1 MSEINVNNSR
11 LKAIF
16 PQQLDLLY
24 RSGIPANLTVVIIS
38 AVVAMILWDK
48 VPPNVAAIW
57 FVYMIATVGFRLLL
71 IILRRR
77 NKWLA
82 ADHPSWMHLYTLA
95 TGMTGIGWAML
106 LLPLYPQEI
115 VYQAFVLIVIAGV
128 VAAGSGVLAIFM
140 GAVYAYSLPA
150 PIALAIRYL
159 FVDLD
164 LPDGLLLGVLA
175 YTLMMMMIAR
185 YTHRSLVESLALR
198 FENLG
203 LINKLQKASNEMER
217 LNLGLRQEISERSS
231 IQTELERHRYHLEE
245 LVEEKT
251 RELTQAKETAE
262 SANRAKSQ
270 FLAKMSHEIRTPMNG
285 ILGMT
290 ELLLNSELGQT
301 QKRYAEIIQSS
312 GKSLLELITD
322 LLDMSKIEAGKMR
335 LIESD
340 FNLSDLM
347 EELHHLFLSQ
357 GKLKG
362 LHIEH
367 SVDEKIPAHIIGDSA
382 RLRQVLINLIGNA
395 IKFTDQGSV
404 IFRALQIQKLT
415 RNGCQ
420 IRFEI
425 EDTGQGIPSG
435 EDQTIFDYFSQ
446 ASNEFGQSSSGHGLG
461 LTISKELIALMGG
474 EIGLSQGNGGGTLF
488 WFEIPFQLTDKK
500 VTTHIPDIETNNK
513 EPLPKLGGKVLLAE
527 DNPINIE
534 LATAMLDS
542 LGCHYRVAEN
552 GLEALDLIQ
561 SEDFDLLLLDCEM
574 PILDGYQT
582 ASRIRQQEH
591 ALNNGSHLPIIACTA
606 FVSEENPIRCKTAGM
621 DDFIGKPYEIRKVAS
636 ILTNWLTKKTESS
649 SQGEPS

>member
-1 MSEINVNNSR
+1 MNINNSR

-16 PQQLDLLY
+16 PQQLDLLF

-48 VPPNVAAIW
+48 TPPKVAAIW
-57 FVYMIATVGFRLLL
+57 LAYMIATVGFRLLL

-82 ADHPSWMHLYTLA
+82 TDHPSWMHLYTLA
-95 TGMTGIGWAML
+95 TAMTGTGWAML

-150 PIALAIRYL
+150 PIALALRYL
-159 FVDLD
+159 FVDMD

-198 FENLG
+198 FENLD
-203 LINKLQKASNEMER
+203 LIEKLQKASDEMER

-251 RELTQAKETAE
+251 LELTQAKETAE

-285 ILGMT
+285 VLGMT

-340 FNLSDLM
+340 FDLSDLM
-347 EELHHLFLSQ
+347 DELHHLFLSQ
-357 GKLKG
+357 GALKG

-367 SVDEKIPAHIIGDSA
+367 SIDKNIPTHIFGYSA
-382 RLRQVLINLIGNA
+382 RVRQVLINLIGNA
-395 IKFTDQGSV
+395 IKFTDRGSV
-404 IFRALQIQKLT
+404 IFRALQIQKPTL
-415 RNGCQ
+415 NGCR

-425 EDTGQGIPSG
+425 EDTGQGIPVG
-435 EDQTIFDYFSQ
+435 EDESIFDYFSQ
-446 ASNEFGQSSSGHGLG
+446 ASNEFDQGSGGHGLG

-474 EIGLSQGNGGGTLF
+474 EIGLSKGSEGGTLF
-488 WFEIPFQLTDKK
+488 WFEIPFQLTDKRII
-500 VTTHIPDIETNNK
+500 THLSKAETNIN
-513 EPLPKLGGKVLLAE
+513 EPLPQLGGKVLLAE

-534 LATAMLDS
+534 LATAMLES

-552 GLEALDLIQ
+552 GLEALDLLQ

-582 ASRIRQQEH
+582 ASRIRQHEQ

-606 FVSEENPIRCKTAGM
+606 FVSEENPIRCKEAGM
-621 DDFIGKPYEIRKVAS
+621 DDFIGKPYEIRKIAS
-636 ILTNWLTKKTESS
+636 ILMNWLTKKTEPPFL
-649 SQGEPS
+649 GEPS

>member
-1 MSEINVNNSR
+1 MNVNNSR
-11 LKAIF
+11 QKDIYS
-16 PQQLDLLY
+16 QQLDLLF

-48 VPPNVAAIW
+48 APPNVAAIW
-57 FVYMIATVGFRLLL
+57 LVYMIATVGFRLLL

-77 NKWLA
+77 DMWLA

-95 TGMTGIGWAML
+95 TAMTGSGWAML

-150 PIALAIRYL
+150 PIALTVRYL
-159 FVDLD
+159 FIDLD

-175 YTLMMMMIAR
+175 YTLMMMVAR
-185 YTHRSLVESLALR
+185 YTHRSLVESLALS
-198 FENLG
+198 FENLD

-217 LNLGLRQEISERSS
+217 LNLDLRQEISERSS

-251 RELTQAKETAE
+251 RELNQAKETAE

-285 ILGMT
+285 VLGMT

-322 LLDMSKIEAGKMR
+322 LLDMSRIEAGKMR

-340 FNLSDLM
+340 FDLSGLM
-347 EELHHLFLSQ
+347 DELHHLFLSQ
-357 GKLKG
+357 GALKG

-367 SVDEKIPAHIIGDSA
+367 SVDEKIPTHIIGDSA
-382 RLRQVLINLIGNA
+382 RVRQVLINLIGNA

-404 IFRALQIQKLT
+404 IFRALQIQQPAQ
-415 RNGCQ
+415 NGCR

-425 EDTGQGIPSG
+425 EDTGQGIPVG
-435 EDQTIFDYFSQ
+435 EDQSIFDYFSQ
-446 ASNEFGQSSSGHGLG
+446 ASNEFGQDSSGHGLG

-474 EIGLSQGNGGGTLF
+474 ELGLSQGSGGGTLF

-500 VTTHIPDIETNNK
+500 VTTHLSNVETDNK
-513 EPLPKLGGKVLLAE
+513 KPLPQLGGKVLLAE

-534 LATAMLDS
+534 LATAMLES

-552 GLEALDLIQ
+552 GLEALDLLQ

-574 PILDGYQT
+574 PLLDGYQT
-582 ASRIRQQEH
+582 ASRIRQSGSRGSLTPSPHNTLH
-591 ALNNGSHLPIIACTA
+591 AAPHRAFHL
-606 FVSEENPIRCKTAGM
+606 E
-621 DDFIGKPYEIRKVAS
+621 
-636 ILTNWLTKKTESS
+636 W
-649 SQGEPS
+649 